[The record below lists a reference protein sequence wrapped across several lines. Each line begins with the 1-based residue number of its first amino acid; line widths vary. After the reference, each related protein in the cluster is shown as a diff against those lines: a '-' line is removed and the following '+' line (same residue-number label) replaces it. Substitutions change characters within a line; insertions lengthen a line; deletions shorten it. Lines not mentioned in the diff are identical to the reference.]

1 MRLSEILETGG
12 EDYDEEIPE
21 DELDWSNLQE

>member
-21 DELDWSNLQE
+21 DESDWSNLQE